1 MSVIK
6 NTPIDKIKPNPWNPN
21 RMDKETFESLKESIR
36 HSNLLAE
43 NPILVREIK
52 GGYEI
57 VDGEERWSVAK
68 ELGYTTIP
76 IKIETLDD
84 FEAKRRTVILNK
96 DRGTIDY
103 FPLGKIFYELSRN
116 GGGKLTQEEIGKQFG
131 GYAQDRVSLIA
142 NVYARLKQFNI
153 IAMANLSNRDKLRIA
168 AVLNDGFREIL
179 FNARVRQEI
188 EAKSLEKKAKLLN
201 DLWEYIQTKT
211 EDEKVIE
218 KIIEEIK
225 PNLLKAD
232 LSTLK
237 NSVDVLIES
246 LVEQN
251 IILGDALVEMPKL
264 GSEEF
269 SCVIADPPY
278 LVSTKGGDIGF
289 KERKDMK
296 RDLAEWDY
304 ADKQAFLDWCKQ
316 WIGEAYRVLNDR
328 GSIYIFTS
336 DRFISHLIDILQA
349 VGFTPK
355 TTVVWHKTNPEPMV
369 RKRDYC
375 SSTEY
380 LVFAVKGET
389 FTFNWKGQNEM
400 HNFVELPI
408 CMGAERTIHPTQKPI
423 ALIKHLI
430 EVSTN
435 TKDRVLD
442 PFAGSGT
449 TAVACEQ
456 LKRHWTMIEK
466 EKEYVDIIKR
476 RVLKD

>member
-1 MSVIK
+1 MALKQVE
-6 NTPIDKIKPNPWNPN
+6 IDKIKPNPWNPN

-36 HSNLLAE
+36 HSNLLEE
-43 NPILVREIK
+43 NPILVRES
-52 GGYEI
+52 GDGYEI

-68 ELGYTTIP
+68 KLGYKTIP

-116 GGGKLTQEEIGKQFG
+116 GGGNLIIKEIGLQFG
-131 GYAQDRVSLIA
+131 GYAEPRVSEITS
-142 NVYARLKQFNI
+142 VYVRLKDMRNFDPTNF
-153 IAMANLSNRDKLRIA
+153 SNRTKI
-168 AVLNDGFREIL
+168 FI
-179 FNARVRQEI
+179 ARVERNDFRQLLLD
-188 EAKSLEKKAKLLN
+188 ACKSEEFPLDSLPTKASLLN
-201 DLWEYIQTKT
+201 QIWAYIQSKT
-211 EDEKVIE
+211 EDEQIIQQ
-218 KIIEEIK
+218 IIEEIK
-225 PNLLKAD
+225 PNLLKAS

-246 LVEQN
+246 LVERN
-251 IILGDALVEMPKL
+251 IIHGDALVEMPKL
-264 GSEEF
+264 DAEQF
-269 SCVIADPPY
+269 ACVIADPPY
-278 LVSTKGGDIGF
+278 LVSTRGGDITF
-289 KERKDMK
+289 KKRKDMK

-304 ADKQAFLDWCKQ
+304 TDKREFLDWCKK
-316 WIGEAYRVLNDR
+316 WIVESHRVLNEK
-328 GSIYIFTS
+328 GTIYVFTS
-336 DRFISHLIDILQA
+336 DRFISHIIDTLQEA
-349 VGFTPK
+349 GFTPK
-355 TTVVWHKTNPEPMV
+355 TTVVWHKPNPEPMV

-380 LVFAVKGET
+380 IVFAVKGED

-408 CMGAERTIHPTQKPI
+408 CMGDERTVHPTQKPVT
-423 ALIKHLI
+423 LIKHLI

-449 TAVACEQ
+449 TAVACEE
-456 LKRHWTMIEK
+456 LKRHWTMIEI